1 MSDTVQ
7 QPETNGEVTD
17 ATTESALVTTG
28 DRDIEELSTS
38 SNASRSGPV
47 TPKRYAQHLVVL
59 GALVSLIVIAH
70 AHRPGIEV
78 SPEARIARRY
88 QAQVSDQIAYHPSRE
103 LELDLALE
111 DARGNRHQLSKYHG
125 QVVLLNFWASW
136 CAPCIQEMPDLEELA
151 REMKGLPFS
160 LVALSSDDSWDA
172 IHKVIGQRD
181 LNMQIYRDPQG
192 AKKQQMIYG
201 TEKLPETYVIDKK
214 GRVRLR
220 FINVQ
225 PWKDEGIR
233 GYLEWLAQ
241 E

>member
-1 MSDTVQ
+1 MTDPSTIKAATTDTSDTDEASTP
-7 QPETNGEVTD
+7 QPPSGAV
-17 ATTESALVTTG
+17 AQESAVITHG
-28 DRDIEELSTS
+28 PER
-38 SNASRSGPV
+38 RSGPG
-47 TPKRYAQHLVVL
+47 RFAQRLVVFGFL
-59 GALVSLIVIAH
+59 ASLIVIAH

-78 SPEARIARRY
+78 SPEARVARRY
-88 QAQVSDQIAYHPSRE
+88 QAQVSDLVAYQPDRVGE
-103 LELDLALE
+103 LNLTLE
-111 DARGNRHQLSKYHG
+111 DAQGNQSTLSQFHG

-160 LVALSSDDSWDA
+160 LVALSSDDDWGA
-172 IHKVIGQRD
+172 IHKVTGQRA
-181 LNMQIYRDPQG
+181 LNMKIYRDPQG
-192 AKKQQMIYG
+192 SKKQQMIYG
-201 TEKLPETYVIDKK
+201 TEKLPETYVIDKQ
-214 GRVRLR
+214 GRIRLR